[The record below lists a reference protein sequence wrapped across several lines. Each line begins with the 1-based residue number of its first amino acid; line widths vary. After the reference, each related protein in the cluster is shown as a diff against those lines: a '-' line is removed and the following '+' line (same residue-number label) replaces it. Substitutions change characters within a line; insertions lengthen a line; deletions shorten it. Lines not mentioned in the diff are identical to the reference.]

1 MDDPRSDFPAA
12 EAAEH
17 FPELL
22 ARAEAGEEIVI
33 RRDGRPVARLSP
45 MPSLSSQELTPDQRL
60 QAHREWISWRKAHG
74 PRLAPGETVK
84 DLIEEGRRI

>member
-1 MDDPRSDFPAA
+1 MDDPRSDFPVA
-12 EAAEH
+12 EATEH

-45 MPSLSSQELTPDQRL
+45 MPQPLTPEQRL
-60 QAHREWISWRKAHG
+60 QAHRDWIAWRKAHG
-74 PRLAPGETVK
+74 PRLAPGETTK
-84 DLIEEGRRI
+84 ELIEEGRRI